1 MKEQRKSIYKRASEW
16 GIPFGLYLA
25 CAGIAS
31 VFADWFQPLSFIFIL
46 MVLCTPLLV
55 YYFQRRQ
62 FIEEDGF
69 TEYAAL
75 WMLGIL
81 LFILGTILASFIMYL
96 VIQYARPDFIY
107 DQANGVI
114 QAYKDIPEMRDSE
127 FLRVLQRMIDERL
140 LPAPIEMVFN
150 AFWLITS
157 CGCITSALTAL
168 VARRSID
175 RHKRQ

>member
-1 MKEQRKSIYKRASEW
+1 MKEPRKSIYQRASEW

-31 VFADWFQPLSFIFIL
+31 VFADWFQPLSFLFIV
-46 MVLCTPLLV
+46 MVLFTPMLV
-55 YYFQRRQ
+55 YYFQRRL

-75 WMLGIL
+75 WMLGIM
-81 LFILGTILASFIMYL
+81 LFMLGTVLASFIMYL
-96 VIQYARPDFIY
+96 VIQYARPEFIY
-107 DQANGVI
+107 DQAKGVI
-114 QAYKDIPEMRDSE
+114 QAYKELPEMRNSE
-127 FLRVLQRMIDERL
+127 FLKVLQRMVNERL

-157 CGCITSALTAL
+157 CGCITSAITAL
-168 VARRSID
+168 VARRRID
-175 RHKRQ
+175 KRKQS